1 MDNFFSQR
9 QKEAEWK
16 VITSQR
22 IPIRPI
28 IASSFPVKCNL
39 YRIYP
44 NQTNFLQIFL
54 INFLSNSPKYRE
66 LLTGGTVFPQF
77 LTAPKIV
84 FWDSQEPGGYFSIP
98 KQFLN
103 IFSKSLLLPIH
114 RLSIKFQT
122 QIATSGT
129 PMNFWSYLFIKFAIE
144 INACMSN
151 AALTNCTWRDIKWKL
166 SVHYKCK
173 AHYCNCKTIFCG
185 TVWKLLK
192 DKFIHSMF
200 SHNQQAC

>member
-84 FWDSQEPGGYFSIP
+84 FWDSQEQGGYFSTP

-103 IFSKSLLLPIH
+103 NFFKIPTSTNPSLEYKISNTNCYFWDANELL
-114 RLSIKFQT
+114 K
-122 QIATSGT
+122 
-129 PMNFWSYLFIKFAIE
+129 LFIYQICHR
-144 INACMSN
+144 N
-151 AALTNCTWRDIKWKL
+151 
-166 SVHYKCK
+166 
-173 AHYCNCKTIFCG
+173 
-185 TVWKLLK
+185 
-192 DKFIHSMF
+192 
-200 SHNQQAC
+200 